1 MSEGEIKDAGV
12 NENSLYS
19 GTNDDLDQDIGKKS
33 KFLHDQVS
41 RAYEENYTVNMV
53 ATEKS
58 ISHESMTRVATPL
71 YHPATHVVKK
81 PKPLHGKGPKAKVK
95 KSLHG
100 PGPKAG
106 PKRST
111 KAKKPKPLHGKGPK
125 AKKPKP
131 LHGKG
136 PKAKKPKPLR
146 KELPRNPKQRSVL
159 NSRAMH

>member
-58 ISHESMTRVATPL
+58 ISHESMTSVSYT
-71 YHPATHVVKK
+71 
-81 PKPLHGKGPKAKVK
+81 
-95 KSLHG
+95 SLSSG
-100 PGPKAG
+100 YT
-106 PKRST
+106 RSKET
-111 KAKKPKPLHGKGPK
+111 KT
-125 AKKPKP
+125 
-131 LHGKG
+131 
-136 PKAKKPKPLR
+136 
-146 KELPRNPKQRSVL
+146 S
-159 NSRAMH
+159 SW